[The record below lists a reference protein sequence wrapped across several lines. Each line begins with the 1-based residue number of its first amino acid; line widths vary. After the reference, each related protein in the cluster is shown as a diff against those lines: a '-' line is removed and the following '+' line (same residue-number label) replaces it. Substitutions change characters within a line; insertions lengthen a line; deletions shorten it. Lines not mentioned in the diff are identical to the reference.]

1 MKTII
6 LLLIVWCSAP
16 ISISAQNKAFKTYRD
31 ECSESFGI
39 TIKKPKKF
47 KVIDEKVTYKVNEK
61 RNIGFLYRLI
71 LEADSKDCLI
81 LFPYFNTAKHH
92 DSIAKNMV
100 YGELKAAF
108 NLGSDKD
115 MKMKLNDGKFMIQ
128 GASDSVSYDKPD
140 FNEYIEIIAG
150 EKAQSYFNADTVYIY
165 QLPLSEPYRNY
176 NECIGVNAI
185 KKGRPS
191 AIIKIFFTK
200 ECNRKEEY
208 MKQLFNSIHYSD
220 IIPSRN
226 IRLFSKSLEEGNN
239 MESYCENFPMTFRYF
254 ANIIYS
260 HLKNGRPTVVG

>member
-100 YGELKAAF
+100 YGELEAAF

-128 GASDSVSYDKPD
+128 GASDSISYDKPD

-185 KKGRPS
+185 KKDRPS

-226 IRLFSKSLEEGNN
+226 I
-239 MESYCENFPMTFRYF
+239 
-254 ANIIYS
+254 
-260 HLKNGRPTVVG
+260 KNTH